1 MARNFPIK
9 QLADCFEALYQEIV
23 QIAFDWRGFL
33 ELFDDKALVE
43 MMNRHACDFFADLQR
58 KLSDSLVLKVCRLTD
73 PEGCGKFKN
82 LGLPYFVEQLRNEN
96 AIDVAK
102 HQQWQE
108 RLKQIGSVME
118 PLRHLR
124 NKRIAH
130 NDVSVLVSD
139 ERLPAQ
145 YGDLRKAIEAVNSL
159 FNQIERV
166 FGLPTTVLAEAI
178 LSLQHVN
185 GIKAVLRDASEL
197 RAFIETIGGRSE
209 WRHLRDHATSRAL
222 GLCDFSLIAAT
233 RPLHNDGPRKTNH
246 VR

>member
-1 MARNFPIK
+1 MTRNFPVT
-9 QLADCFEALYQEIV
+9 QLSNCFEALYQEIV

-43 MMNRHACDFFADLQR
+43 MMNQHACDFFADLQR

-73 PEGCGKFKN
+73 PEDCGRFKN
-82 LGLPYFVEQLRNEN
+82 LGLPYFVAQLKKEN
-96 AIDVAK
+96 SIDDAK

-108 RLKQIGSVME
+108 RLKQIGLLME

-130 NDVSVLVSD
+130 NDVAGLVAD
-139 ERLPAQ
+139 QRLPAQ
-145 YGDLRKAIEAVNSL
+145 YRDIRKAIEAVNSL
-159 FNQIERV
+159 FNEIERF

-197 RAFIETIGGRSE
+197 RAFIQTIGGRSE
-209 WRHLRDHATSRAL
+209 WRHLRDHAT
-222 GLCDFSLIAAT
+222 
-233 RPLHNDGPRKTNH
+233 PREL
-246 VR
+246 R